1 MAITISVTAG
11 SGYAGSTYTQTG
23 AAGAGNWYADE
34 DAIAGATGNT
44 HVMLAANEGK
54 AITFRTASPNE
65 VSNKIKLFV
74 PKQVGALSFQ
84 FDAYRSDLMTF
95 NSNKVA
101 NWSSSVSALAL
112 AQATDANRPTWS
124 ATGRNSR
131 PAVAGNGTSLFM
143 QLNTPAALPQGTD
156 PSWMACVA
164 YHPNSNSGAWTG
176 LFVYGTSSVTTARQ
190 ISKQDSTD
198 KAGISLGSSASHTFP
213 ASASTWLGND
223 KIVIGNFVSGTLVP
237 FNARVNGQFF
247 GNSGNVTLN
256 TPVPT
261 IAQLFRFTN
270 NSGYWPGSVQELL
283 CGSGNLST
291 TQAEQIEGY
300 FAHKW
305 GLTSLLP
312 TGHTYKNAAPLAD
325 TFAGNGILGALVGE
339 GVLTSPIDVAIDATL
354 GALEAS
360 ATMVEIFDVAGDIT
374 LGALVGESTITAVT
388 SIEVEGTLGAL
399 EGSSELTA
407 MVHTEVDGTL
417 GALIGESI
425 LTQTL
430 PPGELEVLGF
440 LGGLVGEAAL
450 TITPEVDVVVEGLLG
465 SLVGE
470 AELVIP
476 ENISVN
482 IEAIFGGLIGESIL
496 DEDLPGWLEVEDG
509 TIVPNANSYVRQDYV
524 DNYLSIQG
532 YTDYLAATQDEKQ
545 GAIVRATSALEAI
558 YGDRYPGEPVNG
570 RLQSLLW
577 PRKGATD
584 VDGEEIAEN
593 EIPVELKRASAE
605 AAYLEWLQPGYLTP
619 NWTPDQLV
627 KSEKL
632 GPLSVTYSD
641 PAAFGRGGNKPTLA
655 KIDSIMSGLL
665 GAPNSLLF
673 GTVERV

>member
-1 MAITISVTAG
+1 MAINISLTSG
-11 SGYAGSTYTQTG
+11 GGYAGSILTHNSPN
-23 AAGAGNWYADE
+23 AGKWYANDVAIPGQTATTLTITVALE
-34 DAIAGATGNT
+34 GAKIYWRDDVGGETSNIYHLFIPSDVSNLALWLDAYYTAGITFGTGSNVAAIAS
-44 HVMLAANEGK
+44 
-54 AITFRTASPNE
+54 R
-65 VSNKIKLFV
+65 
-74 PKQVGALSFQ
+74 VGSLSF
-84 FDAYRSDLMTF
+84 
-95 NSNKVA
+95 
-101 NWSSSVSALAL
+101 
-112 AQATDANRPTWS
+112 AQATAANQPTHS
-124 ATGRNSR
+124 ATGRNSK
-131 PAVAGNGTSLFM
+131 PAFIMTTGKVM
-143 QLNTPAALPQGTD
+143 DLNTP
-156 PSWMACVA
+156 
-164 YHPNSNSGAWTG
+164 TG
-176 LFVYGTSSVTTARQ
+176 LPDGAEPCSIITTA
-190 ISKQDSTD
+190 
-198 KAGISLGSSASHTFP
+198 F
-213 ASASTWLGND
+213 ASASPTSDNYRA
-223 KIVIGNFVSGTLVP
+223 VIGWG
-237 FNARVNGQFF
+237 
-247 GNSGNVTLN
+247 SGNTTGLYRIIGKNSTGNRVLSLAEVELLSSVAVIWSN
-256 TPVPT
+256 IDH
-261 IAQLFRFTN
+261 IAFTSMSSAGSELVVDGQHVSSN
-270 NSGYWPGSVQELL
+270 ATAVDTGTNIYGNFGMGRDNDPRQWEGSVQEVLVY
-283 CGSGNLST
+283 SSVIT
-291 TQAEQIEGY
+291 TAERQAIEGY
-300 FAHKW
+300 MAHKW
-305 GLTSLLP
+305 GLTSLLDASHP
-312 TGHTYKNAAPLAD
+312 YKTLAPEANAFRAAPV
-325 TFAGNGILGALVGE
+325 LGALVGLSTLE
-339 GVLTSPIDVAIDATL
+339 ASTPVAVEAVL
-354 GALEAS
+354 GALETS

-388 SIEVEGTLGAL
+388 AIEVEGTLGAL

-417 GALIGESI
+417 GALIGEST

-430 PPGELEVLGF
+430 PPGDLEVLGF

-450 TITPEVDVVVEGLLG
+450 TVTPEVDVVVEGLLG

-470 AELVIP
+470 AKLVIP

-655 KIDSIMSGLL
+655 KIDSIMSGFL